1 MSSVAF
7 QPTVVNTLPHNPPR
21 FAVLGAGHGGQAMA
35 GHLAYLGYQVSLY
48 NRTDERL
55 EPIRHSGGV
64 TLNGVVNGFGPIEV
78 ATSNMQEAIA
88 DADIIMVVVP
98 ADAHRYMAT
107 EAAPY
112 LRDGQIVVLHPGRTG
127 GALEFLH
134 VITSCGTKAE
144 VTIAEA
150 QTLIYAAR
158 NNNPA
163 QVTIYGI
170 KNSIPVAALPGHHT
184 AQVVNALRV
193 AMPQFVPGDNVLKTS
208 LDNIGAIFHPGLVI
222 LNAARIEAT
231 RGDFDFYMD
240 GVTPTVA
247 KVLETMD
254 AERVAVAAA
263 LGIPAMSA
271 RNWLYVAYDAVGR
284 TLYEAIQNNHG
295 YKGIKAPTG
304 IYHRYLTEDVPM
316 SLVPIAAL
324 GDLLAVPTPTIR
336 SMVHL
341 GSLLIGEDYWQ
352 EGRTVER
359 MGIAGLTA
367 KEIRRFVMEGGLA

>member
-1 MSSVAF
+1 MSSVTF
-7 QPTVVNTLPHNPPR
+7 QPTAVHTLPHKAPR

-35 GHLAYLGYQVSLY
+35 GHLAYLGYRVSLY

-55 EPIRHSGGV
+55 EPIRNSGGI
-64 TLNGVVNGFGPIEV
+64 TLNGVINGFGPIEV
-78 ATSNMQEAIA
+78 VTSNMEEAIA

-98 ADAHRYMAT
+98 ANAHRFIAT

-127 GALEFLH
+127 GALEFSH
-134 VITSCGTKAE
+134 VIKSSGTKAE

-150 QTLIYAAR
+150 STLIYAAR

-231 RGDFDFYMD
+231 RGDFDFYME

-247 KVLETMD
+247 KVLEAMD
-254 AERVAVAAA
+254 AERIAVAAA
-263 LGIPAMSA
+263 LGIPATSA
-271 RNWLYVAYDAVGR
+271 RTWLYVAYDAAGR

-295 YKGIKAPTG
+295 YKGIKAPSS
-304 IYHRYLTEDVPM
+304 IYHRYITEDVPM

-324 GDLLAVPTPTIR
+324 GGLLGVPTPTIR
-336 SMVHL
+336 AMIHL
-341 GSLLIGEDYWQ
+341 GSLLLGENYWQ

-367 KEIRRFVMEGGLA
+367 KEIRRYVLEGELS